1 MGQHFSK
8 DEEPELPEIEEEKYE
23 EAVKLLDNEVT
34 RSDEFEYFRG
44 TLEWLRQNSGDC
56 YSRLM
61 SMLSA
66 KDTEQLH
73 RVFGIRRV

>member
-44 TLEWLRQNSGDC
+44 TLEWLR
-56 YSRLM
+56 
-61 SMLSA
+61 
-66 KDTEQLH
+66 
-73 RVFGIRRV
+73 